1 MKNSRN
7 NQKKSNQ
14 DSKSKKETKT
24 QTRSILNTVDATIYV
39 EAFGLILFALG
50 VMLFLAI
57 LTYSQ
62 SDPVMGGFSGN
73 NNYDVQNLLGPVG
86 ATIAKPLFDFTLGY
100 ASLVFPI
107 LMMIYGVFIMI
118 NRPVNVLT
126 RLSILSL
133 GWAYFASIVMA
144 IPESL
149 STFGF
154 SQNYY
159 PSGLIGA
166 MTSDLIAKFLGRFA
180 LGFLTTV
187 YLLILLMLTFE
198 FRLSLLPG
206 FVGKTFQTINS
217 TLQNIL
223 SNIKNG
229 FRRLIGMMGG
239 IQWLPERIT
248 RHSSKSNTGDIL
260 TENEPV
266 VSDPKPVDINLN
278 EDVSD
283 FSDGRDITLNNDRQA
298 DLFDYADKPF
308 TKPVEPTD
316 REVSATDIEF
326 PLPEGYYAPKDDLED
341 IPFVDQLNE
350 VEKIKPQT
358 VENYDEL
365 VRQAAVKYQPPT
377 LDLLDED
384 ESQSKISREELMA
397 NADRLENTLG
407 NFNVKAFVK
416 KVIEGP
422 VITLYAVRP
431 AEGVKISQITNL
443 ADDLALSMK
452 AKGIR
457 MIAPIPGEAAI
468 GIEIPNRKPS
478 IVYFK
483 TVMRSEKFRNHPG
496 QLVLGMGKTIG
507 GEVFCAD
514 LTRMPHL
521 LIAGST
527 GSGKSVG
534 INTIIASIIYRVPP
548 SDVKFVMIDP
558 KKLELSLYAKLKD
571 HYLAYCPDIDE
582 IVITHP
588 QNAILVLRSVVN
600 EMEERYDLLAKMGVR
615 DIISYNKKIE
625 KIQQADSKSERR
637 RLPYLVVIIDELAD
651 LILTASREVEE
662 PITRLAQMAR
672 AVGIHL
678 IVATQRPSVDILTG
692 LIKANFPTRIAFQVA
707 TRPDSKVILD
717 MYGAEKLIGNGDML
731 YLPPG
736 TGKPVR
742 LQNPF
747 LSTEE
752 VENMIKHVRKQPKF
766 PPYVLKLVRENKQR
780 SAEATK
786 LVNRDELFEKA
797 KEIVIR
803 HQQGSTSL
811 LQRKLNIGYARAG
824 RLMDSL
830 EEAGIVGPSQGS
842 KAREVLFSSFGDNE
856 N

>member
-7 NQKKSNQ
+7 NRKKSNQ
-14 DSKSKKETKT
+14 NSKSKKEKKT
-24 QTRSILNTVDATIYV
+24 QTRSILNTGDATIYV

-62 SDPVMGGFSGN
+62 SDPVMGGFSEN
-73 NNYDVQNLLGPVG
+73 NNYNVHNLLGPVG
-86 ATIAKPLFDFTLGY
+86 ATIAKPIFDFTLGY

-107 LMMIYGVFIMI
+107 LLMIYGVFIMI

-126 RLSILSL
+126 RLAILSL

-154 SQNYY
+154 SQNFY

-166 MTSDLIAKFLGRFA
+166 MTSDLIARFLGRFA
-180 LGFLTTV
+180 LGFLTTI
-187 YLLILLMLTFE
+187 YLVILLMLTFE
-198 FRLSLLPG
+198 FRLSVLPS
-206 FVGKTFQTINS
+206 FVENTFQTIHS
-217 TLQNIL
+217 SIQNVL
-223 SNIKNG
+223 SNIQNE
-229 FRRLIGMMGG
+229 FRRVFGWISGV
-239 IQWLPERIT
+239 QWLPERVT
-248 RHSSKSNTGDIL
+248 KRSAKLQDRGTSGDDESL
-260 TENEPV
+260 TAEAMD
-266 VSDPKPVDINLN
+266 SDIYLDDAVPEI
-278 EDVSD
+278 
-283 FSDGRDITLNNDRQA
+283 SDGRDITLNNERQA
-298 DLFDYADKPF
+298 DFFDDAEESFIKPA
-308 TKPVEPTD
+308 ESNA

-326 PLPEGYYAPKDDLED
+326 PLPEGSYAPKENLED
-341 IPFVDQLNE
+341 IPFINQLNE
-350 VEKIKPQT
+350 VEKVTPQK

-365 VRQAAVKYQPPT
+365 VRQAAVKYQSPT

-397 NADRLENTLG
+397 NADRLENTLA

-548 SDVKFVMIDP
+548 GDVKFVMIDP

-615 DIISYNKKIE
+615 DIISYNKKLE
-625 KIQQADSKSERR
+625 KIQQGDRTAKQR
-637 RLPYLVVIIDELAD
+637 RLPYIVVIIDELAD

-747 LSTEE
+747 ISTEE
-752 VENMIKHVRKQPKF
+752 VENMIKYVRRQPKF

-786 LVNRDELFEKA
+786 LVNRDELYEKA

-824 RLMDSL
+824 RLMDTL
-830 EEAGIVGPSQGS
+830 EDAGIVGPSQGS
-842 KAREVLFSSFGDNE
+842 KAREVLISSFGDNG